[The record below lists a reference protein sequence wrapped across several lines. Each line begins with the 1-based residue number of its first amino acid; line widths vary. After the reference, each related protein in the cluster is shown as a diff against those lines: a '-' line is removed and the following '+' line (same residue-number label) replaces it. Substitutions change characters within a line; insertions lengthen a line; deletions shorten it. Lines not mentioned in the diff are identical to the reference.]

1 MAPAQ
6 YATLSGM
13 PLADGFNGVYELDEA
28 APEVNGKPH
37 YVNVERVDADGPGSA
52 MMTSTAAQLLVLLA
66 CAVAGAAAAPPPVP
80 QDQKVRVSF
89 KAAIQKQL
97 AVQAFEQAGETY
109 RHGQVCR
116 TQQCL

>member
-1 MAPAQ
+1 MGC
-6 YATLSGM
+6 SGSK
-13 PLADGFNGVYELDEA
+13 PL
-28 APEVNGKPH
+28 PP
-37 YVNVERVDADGPGSA
+37 P
-52 MMTSTAAQLLVLLA
+52 TAATQPAAVSPAGVLKA
-66 CAVAGAAAAPPPVP
+66 STYDGTVAEAAAAPPPVP